1 MRLIGQLKYL
11 TIMTYQIWNN
21 IEDLADYI
29 KTQFTKHGERVIEKE
44 KKYNWFNE
52 IYRSNKFRRAHIEI
66 VDNRESH
73 KIYILHCTIFP
84 HYNDPSPIWGFDAV
98 CGPKKITGAFHDFSW
113 AGENDHSMMQW
124 FQDYTNNLYWNKP
137 RDLPYWAKQI
147 FSKSMIAAGNLQEEQ
162 EVNQLCNIAKQSLN
176 YYLDNIGLTQQSGSD
191 YHMAQNRYCFYQK
204 QNPHV
209 INSMISMGVDEQIM
223 KNFVNEVLFPEV

>member
-1 MRLIGQLKYL
+1 M
-11 TIMTYQIWNN
+11 
-21 IEDLADYI
+21 
-29 KTQFTKHGERVIEKE
+29 E

-113 AGENDHSMMQW
+113 AGDSDHFMHVW
-124 FQDYTNNLYWNKP
+124 FKNRSKELLWNKP
-137 RDLPYWAKQI
+137 RELPSWAKQI
-147 FSKSMIAAGNLQEEQ
+147 FSESMIAAGNLQEES
-162 EVNQLCNIAKQSLN
+162 EIDQLCDIAKKSLDF
-176 YYLDNIGLTQQSGSD
+176 YLNNVGLTQQSASD
-191 YHMAQNRYCFYQK
+191 FHMAQNRYCYYQK

-209 INSMISMGVDEQIM
+209 INSMISMGVDEKTM
-223 KNFVNEVLFPEV
+223 KNFINEILFPEV